1 MIEKKFSKKGLIGQF
16 NKIFFSKFH
25 CYFGSHLPFLQNQLK
40 LKIIV
45 AANISKLLNFY
56 LEITLLVRIVFRAL
70 GCLIF
75 LLPKTEPTS
84 FGRSANRGLVLRKNL
99 LIFHLMAF
107 ALISLALEAKAQ
119 QTLPS
124 INIGSAK
131 KRYHNKSFLQS
142 GIGRGN
148 SAKDT
153 KLGRASTT
161 NTLITSSLAQPNLS
175 SDNSYIPF
183 SRSVPANI
191 PAVVVTRTRDEI
203 ATTTNVMTSAEAFK
217 YLPSVMIRERYI
229 GDNNALVT
237 LRTNAPTD
245 SANTLVYSNGVL
257 LSNLLGNSFNYA
269 PRWGFISPEEIDRVD
284 VIYGPFSALYPGNS
298 VSGVINMHTRMPD
311 QREVHIRGLGSA
323 QQWSLYN
330 HSSVPLTGNINV
342 FYGDRINDFRYILA
356 YNHLATDSQPIWYT
370 GNQINPGGSATIPFL
385 GGYLD
390 YNMYGVPRVIT
401 GSTSKNSQS
410 QDLAKIRLSYDLT
423 ALDRIEYMGGFW
435 SQSQDTSVQSWITTV
450 NGTPIYNTQ
459 STSGTSA
466 LKLGQFTSYPGS
478 NYPTHTGAQHALNA
492 LTLKRDSND
501 IFDYDITLTSYNYL
515 RNFSNS
521 ATQYGLLP
529 STAVNSQ
536 GIPNNYTINPT
547 GQNSM
552 LDGSYWRTGDMRF
565 IYRPIQDIKGKHEI
579 SFGTH
584 NDEYSFNQAAK
595 YTAYW
600 PSNYGIGSYNFSRGK
615 TNLNSIYI
623 QDAWALNQ
631 NWKVIAGARDD
642 YWSAYNGF
650 AAKGGITSGYQAAY
664 NPTTSGFPLT
674 GMNTINATGTAY
686 NNFSKNGFQPKA
698 SLEYQIEDKFNL
710 RGSFGRAYRM
720 PTVTEMFLST
730 SSTGNSISGNSNL
743 RPQTSSAYDL
753 TAKYRMINLF
763 NGSIGVL
770 EPRISF
776 FLEDRWNA
784 IYTQNT
790 LNNFGVDTTFQTNI
804 GKVNF
809 KGIETEITSKDIL
822 IKGLDYSGSVTFTD
836 AHIVSNN
843 QQSDSNIIYNPP
855 CWPGSCYAWGS
866 LIAGNQ
872 YPRIPRFRIRSVITY
887 TPNKDLSLAI
897 GTRYASAAY
906 VTLANNDFNRNNYG
920 NVDSAYLFFDMKAN
934 YKFEKN
940 WTATFGIDN
949 IGRYKA
955 YVDPNPYPQ
964 RTFFAGI
971 KYDFGDSDDVK
982 LSDTNLTNSATYSPS
997 GGANLLGNYSSV
1009 SQ

>member
-1 MIEKKFSKKGLIGQF
+1 MIKKGYLKKILIRHFDKNWFSDRRQYYRLYLAFFHQVRAGEILMAE
-16 NKIFFSKFH
+16 KIK
-25 CYFGSHLPFLQNQLK
+25 
-40 LKIIV
+40 KIV
-45 AANISKLLNFY
+45 YLY
-56 LEITLLVRIVFRAL
+56 LEIEQLVERKLSLRRNLRFILLQTELASVCRPAARGSIIRKTNIAINVIIFTLM
-70 GCLIF
+70 
-75 LLPKTEPTS
+75 
-84 FGRSANRGLVLRKNL
+84 NL
-99 LIFHLMAF
+99 T
-107 ALISLALEAKAQ
+107 LEVQAQ
-119 QTLPS
+119 QSLPS
-124 INIGSAK
+124 INIGSIK
-131 KRYHNKSFLQS
+131 KRNHDELSKQS
-142 GIGRGN
+142 GIGRAN
-148 SAKDT
+148 SAARTGLRRGSPNDRVI
-153 KLGRASTT
+153 L
-161 NTLITSSLAQPNLS
+161 TSSAQTNRS
-175 SDNSYIPF
+175 SDNPYVPF
-183 SRSVPANI
+183 SRSMPTNI
-191 PAVVVTRTRDEI
+191 PAVVVTRTREDI

-237 LRTNAPTD
+237 LRTNAPLD

-257 LSNLLGNSFNYA
+257 LSNLLGNSFSYA
-269 PRWGFISPEEIDRVD
+269 PRWGFVSPEEIDRVD

-330 HSSVPLTGNINV
+330 HSSVPLSGNINV
-342 FYGDRINDFRYILA
+342 FYGDRINDFRYILV

-370 GNQINPGGSATIPFL
+370 GNQINPGGPATIPFF

-435 SQSQDTSVQSWITTV
+435 SQSQDTSVQSWVTTI
-450 NGTPIYNTQ
+450 NGIPIYNTQ
-459 STSGTSA
+459 SSSGTSA

-492 LTLKRDSND
+492 LTLKRDSNGV
-501 IFDYDITLTSYNYL
+501 FDYDITMTSYNYL

-529 STAVNSQ
+529 SAAVNSQ

-565 IYRPIQDIKGKHEI
+565 IYRPIEDIKGKHEI

-631 NWKVIAGARDD
+631 NWKLIAGARDD

-650 AAKGGITSGYQAAY
+650 VAKGGINSGYQAAY

-674 GMNTINATGTAY
+674 GMNTANATGTAY
-686 NNFSKNGFQPKA
+686 NNFSKNGFQPKF

-730 SSTGNSISGNSNL
+730 SNSGSSISGNSNL
-743 RPQTSSAYDL
+743 RPQASSAYDL

-763 NGSIGVL
+763 NGSVGVL

-784 IYTQNT
+784 IYTQNI
-790 LNNFGVDTTFQTNI
+790 LNNYGVDTTFQTNI

-809 KGIETEITSKDIL
+809 KGIETEVTSKDIM

-843 QQSDSNIIYNPP
+843 QQSNSNIIYNPP
-855 CWPGSCYAWGS
+855 CWPGSYYAWGS

-887 TPNKDLSLAI
+887 TPNKELSLAI

-971 KYDFGDSDDVK
+971 KYDFGDSYDVK
-982 LSDTNLTNSATYSPS
+982 PSDGNLANSAAYGSMS
-997 GGANLLGNYSSV
+997 SDNNFANSASFR
-1009 SQ
+1009 